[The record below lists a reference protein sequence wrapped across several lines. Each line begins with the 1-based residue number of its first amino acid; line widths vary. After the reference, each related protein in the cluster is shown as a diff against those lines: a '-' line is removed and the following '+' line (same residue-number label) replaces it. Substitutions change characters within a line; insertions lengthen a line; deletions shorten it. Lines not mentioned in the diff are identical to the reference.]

1 MKRILSILF
10 TVICGLACLQAQT
23 VGLVLSGGGAK
34 GIAHIG
40 IIKALEENNV
50 PIDYVAGTSMGAI
63 VGAWYAMGYTPD
75 EMLDLILSE
84 DFNLWSRGI
93 FDKTDTSIILRNP
106 YPTPEIVTFN
116 VALQDSTK
124 FEPHF
129 LPNSLINP
137 FPMNYAFMSIFAPYS
152 AQCEGNF
159 DNLFVPFRAVASD
172 VYHKREVILRNGDLG
187 DAVRASMS
195 FPFVFKPIE
204 IDSVLVYDG
213 GIYNNFPVDV
223 MKSDFNPDIIIGS
236 IVAAKL
242 DKPKEDDFM
251 NQIENMVMQKSDY
264 TLDPEDG
271 ILMRF
276 NLSDVGLLDFPKAR
290 QIAKIGYD
298 RTIAMMDSI
307 KSRIPR
313 ELSQDTRQLQRMVF
327 KSKTPDLVFDKV
339 SVEGGNHQQR
349 EYIRRQFDS
358 DEPFS
363 DEQAKAAY
371 YKTISDGKIS
381 DLIPHARYDKESG
394 MFNLDIKA
402 KVHDQLAIGMGGF
415 ISSTSSNQIYIGAH
429 YRTVSLNSLDL
440 DLGGQIGQS
449 YTSGML
455 SARFDLKTVIPMY
468 LKLQAVASK
477 QKFYQNETLFYSDRM
492 PSFITQSEQYVKLRL
507 GLPFLTGSK
516 AVVSVGY
523 GSMNDKYYQSNTVDF
538 SKNEQDRSRYN
549 LLVASM
555 KFDQNNLNN
564 YMYPTSGTDCSVLGL
579 LAYGKERFK
588 PYNSNLQPHSKQT
601 LSWLQIEGNIHTYF
615 PLGNKFVLGVRGKA
629 VVSSKGLLSNY
640 TSTLIQAPAFT
651 PTPHSKTI
659 FNPAFRSTQY
669 LAAGVIPIW
678 KILNNL
684 QFRNEFYVFAPFRQ
698 IYEGENMVPY
708 YGKAFTKY
716 HFMGESSLVLDLSF
730 ASISLYAN
738 YYDYPARNWNFGI
751 NIGLLVF
758 SPKFL
763 E

>member
-1 MKRILSILF
+1 M
-10 TVICGLACLQAQT
+10 
-23 VGLVLSGGGAK
+23 
-34 GIAHIG
+34 
-40 IIKALEENNV
+40 
-50 PIDYVAGTSMGAI
+50 
-63 VGAWYAMGYTPD
+63 
-75 EMLDLILSE
+75 
-84 DFNLWSRGI
+84 
-93 FDKTDTSIILRNP
+93 
-106 YPTPEIVTFN
+106 
-116 VALQDSTK
+116 
-124 FEPHF
+124 
-129 LPNSLINP
+129 PNSLINP

-242 DKPKEDDFM
+242 DKPKEDDLM

-290 QIAKIGYD
+290 QISKIGYD

>member
-10 TVICGLACLQAQT
+10 TVVCGLACLQAQT

-63 VGAWYAMGYTPD
+63 VGAWSAMGYTPD
-75 EMLDLILSE
+75 EMLVLILSE

-93 FDKTDTSIILRNP
+93 FDKRYVYYFKKPD
-106 YPTPEIVTFN
+106 PTPEIVTFN

-242 DKPKEDDFM
+242 DKPKEDDLM

-708 YGKAFTKY
+708 YGKP
-716 HFMGESSLVLDLSF
+716 LR
-730 ASISLYAN
+730 SIILW
-738 YYDYPARNWNFGI
+738 AR
-751 NIGLLVF
+751 V
-758 SPKFL
+758 P
-763 E
+763 

>member
-10 TVICGLACLQAQT
+10 TVVCGLACLQSQT

-93 FDKTDTSIILRNP
+93 FDKRYVYYFKKPD
-106 YPTPEIVTFN
+106 PTPEIVTFN

-242 DKPKEDDFM
+242 DKPKEDDLM

-678 KILNNL
+678 NCL
-684 QFRNEFYVFAPFRQ
+684 
-698 IYEGENMVPY
+698 
-708 YGKAFTKY
+708 
-716 HFMGESSLVLDLSF
+716 
-730 ASISLYAN
+730 LYT
-738 YYDYPARNWNFGI
+738 
-751 NIGLLVF
+751 
-758 SPKFL
+758 SPSPRD
-763 E
+763 

>member
-93 FDKTDTSIILRNP
+93 FDKRYVYYFKKPD
-106 YPTPEIVTFN
+106 PTPEIVTFN

-242 DKPKEDDFM
+242 DKPKEDDLM

-440 DLGGQIGQS
+440 DLGEQIGQS

-455 SARFDLKTVIPMY
+455 SARFEKTVIPMY

>member
-1 MKRILSILF
+1 MKRIGLLL
-10 TVICGLACLQAQT
+10 VLWLCGWAHLQAQT

-75 EMLDLILSE
+75 DMLNLILSD
-84 DFNLWSRGI
+84 DFSLWSRGI
-93 FDKTDTSIILRNP
+93 FDERYVYYFKKPD
-106 YPTPEIVTFN
+106 PTPEIVTFN

-137 FPMNYAFMSIFAPYS
+137 FPMNYAFMSLFAPYS
-152 AQCEGNF
+152 AQCDGNF
-159 DNLFVPFRAVASD
+159 DNLFIPFRAVASD
-172 VYHKREVILRNGDLG
+172 VYHKRELVLRDGDLG

-236 IVAAKL
+236 IVAAKI
-242 DKPKEDDFM
+242 DKPKEDDLI

-276 NLSDVGLLDFPKAR
+276 DLSDVGLLDFPKAR

-298 RTIAMMDSI
+298 YAMELMDSI

-313 ELSQDTRQLQRMVF
+313 ELSQETRQLQRMVF
-327 KSKTPDLVFDKV
+327 KSKTPDLVFDSV
-339 SVEGGNHQQR
+339 SVEGGNHQQK
-349 EYIRRQFDS
+349 EYIRRQFERS
-358 DEPFS
+358 DRFT
-363 DEQAKAAY
+363 DEDAKASY

-394 MFNLDIKA
+394 LFNLDLNA
-402 KVHDQLAIGMGGF
+402 KVHDQLSVGMGGF
-415 ISSTSSNQIYIGAH
+415 ISSTSSNQICIGAH
-429 YRTVSLNSLDL
+429 YRTVSLNSLDV
-440 DLGGQIGQS
+440 DLTGQIGQS
-449 YTSGML
+449 YTSGIL
-455 SARFDLKTVIPMY
+455 SARFDLKTAIPMY
-468 LKLQAVASK
+468 LKMQAVASK

-492 PSFITQSEQYVKLRL
+492 PSFVTQSEQYVKLRL
-507 GLPFLTGSK
+507 GLPFLTSSK

-523 GSMNDKYYQSNTVDF
+523 GSMTDKYYQSNTVDF
-538 SKNEQDRSRYN
+538 STNEQDRSRYN
-549 LLVASM
+549 LFVASM
-555 KFDQNNLNN
+555 KFDRNNLDS
-564 YMYPTSGTDCSVLGL
+564 YMYPTAGTDCSVLGL
-579 LAYGKERFK
+579 LAYGKERFR
-588 PYNSNLQPHSKQT
+588 PYDITVQSNSTQT
-601 LSWLQIEGNIHTYF
+601 LSWLQLEGNIHTYL
-615 PLGNKFVLGVRGKA
+615 PISNKFVLGLRGKA

-640 TSTLIQAPAFT
+640 TSTIAQAPAFT
-651 PTPHSKTI
+651 PTPHSQTI

-678 KILNNL
+678 KIMNNL
-684 QFRNEFYVFAPFRQ
+684 QFRNEFYLFAPFRQ
-698 IYEGENMVPY
+698 IYEGADYEPY
-708 YGKAFTKY
+708 YGRAFSKY
-716 HFMGESSLVLDLSF
+716 HFMGESSVVLNLSF
-730 ASISLYAN
+730 ASIALYAN

>member
-1 MKRILSILF
+1 MKRIGLLL
-10 TVICGLACLQAQT
+10 VLWLCGWAHLQAQT

-75 EMLDLILSE
+75 DMLNLILSD
-84 DFNLWSRGI
+84 DFSLWSRGI
-93 FDKTDTSIILRNP
+93 FDERYVYYFKKPD
-106 YPTPEIVTFN
+106 PTPEIVTFN
-116 VALQDSTK
+116 VALQDSSK

-137 FPMNYAFMSIFAPYS
+137 FPMNYAFMSLFAPYS
-152 AQCEGNF
+152 AQCDGNF
-159 DNLFVPFRAVASD
+159 DNLFIPFRAVASD
-172 VYHKREVILRNGDLG
+172 VYHKRELVLRDGDLG

-236 IVAAKL
+236 IVASKI
-242 DKPKEDDFM
+242 DKPKEDDLI

-276 NLSDVGLLDFPKAR
+276 DLSDVGLLDFPKAR

-298 RTIAMMDSI
+298 YAMELMDSI

-313 ELSQDTRQLQRMVF
+313 ELSQETRQLQRMVF
-327 KSKTPDLVFDKV
+327 KSKTPDLVFDSV
-339 SVEGGNHQQR
+339 SVEGGNHQQK
-349 EYIRRQFDS
+349 EYIRRQFERS
-358 DEPFS
+358 DRFT
-363 DEQAKAAY
+363 DEDAKAAY

-394 MFNLDIKA
+394 LFNLDLNA
-402 KVHDQLAIGMGGF
+402 KVHDQLSVGMGGF
-415 ISSTSSNQIYIGAH
+415 ISSTSSNQICIGAH
-429 YRTVSLNSLDL
+429 YRTVSLNSLDV
-440 DLGGQIGQS
+440 DLTGQIGQS
-449 YTSGML
+449 YTSGIL
-455 SARFDLKTVIPMY
+455 SARFDLKTAIPMY
-468 LKLQAVASK
+468 LKMQAVASK

-492 PSFITQSEQYVKLRL
+492 PSFVTQSEQYVKLRL
-507 GLPFLTGSK
+507 GLPFLTSSK

-523 GSMNDKYYQSNTVDF
+523 GSMTDKYYQSNTVDF
-538 SKNEQDRSRYN
+538 STNEQDRSRYD
-549 LLVASM
+549 LFVASM
-555 KFDQNNLNN
+555 KFDRSNLDS
-564 YMYPTSGTDCSVLGL
+564 YMYPTAGTDCSVLGL
-579 LAYGKERFK
+579 LAYGKERFR
-588 PYNSNLQPHSKQT
+588 PYDITVQSNSTQT
-601 LSWLQIEGNIHTYF
+601 LSWLQLEGNIHTYL
-615 PLGNKFVLGVRGKA
+615 PISNKFVLGLRGKA

-640 TSTLIQAPAFT
+640 TSTIAQAPAFT
-651 PTPHSKTI
+651 PTPHSQTI
-659 FNPAFRSTQY
+659 FNPVFRSTQY

-684 QFRNEFYVFAPFRQ
+684 QFRNEFYLFAPFRQ
-698 IYEGENMVPY
+698 IYEGADYEPY
-708 YGKAFTKY
+708 YGRAFAKY
-716 HFMGESSLVLDLSF
+716 HFMGESSVVLNLSF

>member
-93 FDKTDTSIILRNP
+93 FDKRYVYYFKKPD
-106 YPTPEIVTFN
+106 PTPEIVTFN

-242 DKPKEDDFM
+242 DKPKEDDLM

-298 RTIAMMDSI
+298 RTIAEGNQAKENFVS
-307 KSRIPR
+307 
-313 ELSQDTRQLQRMVF
+313 EQDGAFYANMYRKDRL
-327 KSKTPDLVFDKV
+327 K
-339 SVEGGNHQQR
+339 GGHIILLNPVGS
-349 EYIRRQFDS
+349 EYYEADV
-358 DEPFS
+358 
-363 DEQAKAAY
+363 EQAKLALSVYPGGLQVGGGITDANAAY
-371 YKTISDGKIS
+371 FLEQGASHVVVTSFVFKDGKINYKNLES
-381 DLIPHARYDKESG
+381 LVKE
-394 MFNLDIKA
+394 
-402 KVHDQLAIGMGGF
+402 
-415 ISSTSSNQIYIGAH
+415 
-429 YRTVSLNSLDL
+429 
-440 DLGGQIGQS
+440 
-449 YTSGML
+449 
-455 SARFDLKTVIPMY
+455 
-468 LKLQAVASK
+468 
-477 QKFYQNETLFYSDRM
+477 
-492 PSFITQSEQYVKLRL
+492 
-507 GLPFLTGSK
+507 
-516 AVVSVGY
+516 VGR
-523 GSMNDKYYQSNTVDF
+523 
-538 SKNEQDRSRYN
+538 E
-549 LLVASM
+549 
-555 KFDQNNLNN
+555 
-564 YMYPTSGTDCSVLGL
+564 
-579 LAYGKERFK
+579 
-588 PYNSNLQPHSKQT
+588 H
-601 LSWLQIEGNIHTYF
+601 
-615 PLGNKFVLGVRGKA
+615 
-629 VVSSKGLLSNY
+629 
-640 TSTLIQAPAFT
+640 
-651 PTPHSKTI
+651 
-659 FNPAFRSTQY
+659 
-669 LAAGVIPIW
+669 
-678 KILNNL
+678 
-684 QFRNEFYVFAPFRQ
+684 
-698 IYEGENMVPY
+698 
-708 YGKAFTKY
+708 
-716 HFMGESSLVLDLSF
+716 LVLDLSCRKRISEQGEEQYF
-730 ASISLYAN
+730 VVTDRWQKFTDMILEKKALKELSSYCDEFLIHAVDVEGKANGVEKNLVSILSKSEENTITYAGGVGSFSDLEELKQLGKN
-738 YYDYPARNWNFGI
+738 RINVTIGSALDLFGGTMDYAKVLKKCR
-751 NIGLLVF
+751 
-758 SPKFL
+758 

>member
-1 MKRILSILF
+1 MKRILLLLL
-10 TVICGLACLQAQT
+10 VLWCGWAQVSAQT

-75 EMLDLILSE
+75 DMLNLILSD
-84 DFNLWSRGI
+84 DFSLWSRGI
-93 FDKTDTSIILRNP
+93 FDERYVYYFKKPDPS
-106 YPTPEIVTFN
+106 PEMVNFN
-116 VALQDSTK
+116 IALQDSSK
-124 FEPHF
+124 FETHF

-137 FPMNYAFMSIFAPYS
+137 FPMNYAFMSLFAPYT
-152 AQCEGNF
+152 AQCDGNF
-159 DNLFVPFRAVASD
+159 DKLFIPFRAVASD
-172 VYHKREVILRNGDLG
+172 VYHKRELVLRDGDLG

-223 MKSDFNPDIIIGS
+223 MKNDFNPDVIIGS
-236 IVAAKL
+236 IVAAKI
-242 DKPKEDDFM
+242 DKPKEDDLI

-276 NLSDVGLLDFPKAR
+276 DLSDVGLLDFPKAR

-298 RTIAMMDSI
+298 YAMELMDSI

-313 ELSQDTRQLQRMVF
+313 ELSQETRQLQRMVF
-327 KSKTPDLVFDKV
+327 KSQTPDLVFNSV
-339 SVEGGNHQQR
+339 SVEGGNHQQK
-349 EYIRRQFDS
+349 EYIKRQFDS
-358 DEPFS
+358 DKPFT
-363 DEQAKAAY
+363 DEDAKASY

-381 DLIPHARYDKESG
+381 DLIPHARYDKASG

-402 KVHDQLAIGMGGF
+402 KVHDQLSVGMGGF
-415 ISSTSSNQIYIGAH
+415 ISSTSSNQICIGAH

-440 DLGGQIGQS
+440 DLTGQIGQS
-449 YTSGML
+449 YTSGIL
-455 SARFDLKTVIPMY
+455 SARFDLKTAIPMY
-468 LKLQAVASK
+468 LKMQAVASK

-492 PSFITQSEQYVKLRL
+492 PSFVTQSEQYVKLRL
-507 GLPFLTGSK
+507 GLPFLTSSK

-523 GSMNDKYYQSNTVDF
+523 GSMTDRYYQSNTVDF
-538 SKNEQDRSRYN
+538 SSNEQDRSRYN
-549 LLVASM
+549 LFVASM
-555 KFDQNNLNN
+555 KFDRNNLNS
-564 YMYPTSGTDCSVLGL
+564 YMYPTAGTDCSVLGL
-579 LAYGKERFK
+579 LAYGKEHFN
-588 PYNSNLQPHSKQT
+588 PYNTDLQPNSTQT
-601 LSWLQIEGNIHTYF
+601 LSWLQLEGNIHTYI
-615 PLGNKFVLGVRGKA
+615 PLGNKFVLGLRGKA

-640 TSTLIQAPAFT
+640 TSTLAQAPAFT
-651 PTPHSKTI
+651 PTPHSQTI

-684 QFRNEFYVFAPFRQ
+684 QFRNEFYLFAPFRQ
-698 IYEGENMVPY
+698 IYEGENYEPY

-716 HFMGESSLVLDLSF
+716 HFMGESSLVLNLSF

-763 E
+763 Q

>member
-1 MKRILSILF
+1 MKRIWMLLLVSLCVW
-10 TVICGLACLQAQT
+10 THLPAQT

-75 EMLDLILSE
+75 EMLDLILSD
-84 DFNLWSRGI
+84 DFSLWSRGI
-93 FDKTDTSIILRNP
+93 FDERYVYYFKKPDPS
-106 YPTPEIVTFN
+106 PEIVSFN
-116 VALQDSTK
+116 VALQDSSK

-137 FPMNYAFMSIFAPYS
+137 FPMNYAFMSLFAPYS
-152 AQCEGNF
+152 AQCEGDF
-159 DNLFVPFRAVASD
+159 DKLFIPFRAVASD
-172 VYHKREVILRNGDLG
+172 VYHKREVVLRDGDLG

-236 IVAAKL
+236 IVAAKI
-242 DKPKEDDFM
+242 DKPKEDDLI

-298 RTIAMMDSI
+298 YAMELMDSI

-313 ELSQDTRQLQRMVF
+313 ELSQETRQLQRMVF
-327 KSKTPDLVFDKV
+327 KSQTPDLVFNSV
-339 SVEGGNHQQR
+339 SVEGGNHQQQ
-349 EYIRRQFDS
+349 EYIKRQFDS
-358 DEPFS
+358 DETFT
-363 DEQAKAAY
+363 DEDAKAAY

-381 DLIPHARYDKESG
+381 DLIPHARYDKATG

-402 KVHDQLAIGMGGF
+402 KVHDQLAVGMGGF
-415 ISSTSSNQIYIGAH
+415 ISSTSSNQICIGAH

-440 DLGGQIGQS
+440 DLTGQIGQS
-449 YTSGML
+449 YTSGIF
-455 SARFDLKTVIPMY
+455 SARFDLKTAIPMY
-468 LKLQAVASK
+468 LKMQAVASK

-492 PSFITQSEQYVKLRL
+492 PSFITQSEQYVKFRL
-507 GLPFLTGSK
+507 GLPFLTSSK

-523 GSMNDKYYQSNTVDF
+523 GSMTDKYYQSNTVDF
-538 SKNEQDRSRYN
+538 SSNEQDRSRYN
-549 LLVASM
+549 LFMASM
-555 KFDQNNLNN
+555 KFDRNNLNS
-564 YMYPTSGTDCSVLGL
+564 YMYPTAGTDCSVLGL
-579 LAYGKERFK
+579 LAYGKERFS
-588 PYNSNLQPHSKQT
+588 PYDTSLQTGRTQT
-601 LSWLQIEGNIHTYF
+601 LSWLQLEGNIHTYIPF
-615 PLGNKFVLGVRGKA
+615 GNKFVLGLRGKA

-640 TSTLIQAPAFT
+640 TSTLAQAPAFT
-651 PTPHSKTI
+651 PTPHSQTI

-684 QFRNEFYVFAPFRQ
+684 HFRNEFYLFAPFRQ
-698 IYEGENMVPY
+698 IYEGPNYEPY

-716 HFMGESSLVLDLSF
+716 HFMGESSVVLNLSF

-758 SPKFL
+758 SPSFL

>member
-1 MKRILSILF
+1 MKRILLLLL
-10 TVICGLACLQAQT
+10 VLWCGWAQVSAQT

-75 EMLDLILSE
+75 DMLNLILSD
-84 DFNLWSRGI
+84 DFSLWSRGI
-93 FDKTDTSIILRNP
+93 FDERYVYYFKKPDPS
-106 YPTPEIVTFN
+106 PEMVNFN
-116 VALQDSTK
+116 IALQDSSK
-124 FEPHF
+124 FETHF

-137 FPMNYAFMSIFAPYS
+137 FPMNYAFMSLFAPYT
-152 AQCEGNF
+152 AQCDGNF
-159 DNLFVPFRAVASD
+159 DKLFIPFRAVASD
-172 VYHKREVILRNGDLG
+172 VYHKRELVLRDGDLG

-223 MKSDFNPDIIIGS
+223 MKNDFNPDVIIGS
-236 IVAAKL
+236 IVAAKI
-242 DKPKEDDFM
+242 DKPKEDDLI

-276 NLSDVGLLDFPKAR
+276 DLSDVGLLDFPKAR

-298 RTIAMMDSI
+298 YAMELMDSI

-313 ELSQDTRQLQRMVF
+313 ELSQETRQLQRMVF
-327 KSKTPDLVFDKV
+327 KSQTPDLVFNSV
-339 SVEGGNHQQR
+339 SVEGGNHQQK
-349 EYIRRQFDS
+349 EYIKRQFDS
-358 DEPFS
+358 DKPFT
-363 DEQAKAAY
+363 DEDAKASY

-381 DLIPHARYDKESG
+381 DLIPHARYDKASG

-402 KVHDQLAIGMGGF
+402 KVHDQLSVGMGGF
-415 ISSTSSNQIYIGAH
+415 ISSTSSNQICIGAH

-440 DLGGQIGQS
+440 DLTGQIGQS
-449 YTSGML
+449 YTSGIL
-455 SARFDLKTVIPMY
+455 SARFDLKTAIPMY
-468 LKLQAVASK
+468 LKMQAVASK

-492 PSFITQSEQYVKLRL
+492 PSFVTQSEQYVKLRL
-507 GLPFLTGSK
+507 GLPFLTSSK

-523 GSMNDKYYQSNTVDF
+523 GSMTDRYYQSNTVDF
-538 SKNEQDRSRYN
+538 SSNEQDRSRYN
-549 LLVASM
+549 LFVASM
-555 KFDQNNLNN
+555 KFDRNNLNS
-564 YMYPTSGTDCSVLGL
+564 YMYPTAGTDCSVLGL
-579 LAYGKERFK
+579 LAYGKEHFT
-588 PYNSNLQPHSKQT
+588 PYNTDLQSNSTQT
-601 LSWLQIEGNIHTYF
+601 LSWLQLEGNIHTYI
-615 PLGNKFVLGVRGKA
+615 PLGNKFVLGLRGKA

-640 TSTLIQAPAFT
+640 TSTLAQAPAFT
-651 PTPHSKTI
+651 PTPHSQTI

-684 QFRNEFYVFAPFRQ
+684 QFRNEFYLFAPFRQ
-698 IYEGENMVPY
+698 IYEGENYEPY

-716 HFMGESSLVLDLSF
+716 HFMGESSLVLNLSF

-763 E
+763 Q

>member
-1 MKRILSILF
+1 
-10 TVICGLACLQAQT
+10 
-23 VGLVLSGGGAK
+23 
-34 GIAHIG
+34 
-40 IIKALEENNV
+40 
-50 PIDYVAGTSMGAI
+50 
-63 VGAWYAMGYTPD
+63 
-75 EMLDLILSE
+75 
-84 DFNLWSRGI
+84 
-93 FDKTDTSIILRNP
+93 
-106 YPTPEIVTFN
+106 
-116 VALQDSTK
+116 
-124 FEPHF
+124 
-129 LPNSLINP
+129 
-137 FPMNYAFMSIFAPYS
+137 
-152 AQCEGNF
+152 
-159 DNLFVPFRAVASD
+159 
-172 VYHKREVILRNGDLG
+172 
-187 DAVRASMS
+187 
-195 FPFVFKPIE
+195 
-204 IDSVLVYDG
+204 
-213 GIYNNFPVDV
+213 
-223 MKSDFNPDIIIGS
+223 
-236 IVAAKL
+236 
-242 DKPKEDDFM
+242 M

-313 ELSQDTRQLQRMVF
+313 ELPQDTRQLQRMVF

-492 PSFITQSEQYVKLRL
+492 PSFITQSDQYVKLRL

-516 AVVSVGY
+516 AVVPVGY

>member
-1 MKRILSILF
+1 M
-10 TVICGLACLQAQT
+10 
-23 VGLVLSGGGAK
+23 
-34 GIAHIG
+34 
-40 IIKALEENNV
+40 
-50 PIDYVAGTSMGAI
+50 
-63 VGAWYAMGYTPD
+63 
-75 EMLDLILSE
+75 
-84 DFNLWSRGI
+84 
-93 FDKTDTSIILRNP
+93 
-106 YPTPEIVTFN
+106 PT
-116 VALQDSTK
+116 
-124 FEPHF
+124 
-129 LPNSLINP
+129 SLINP
-137 FPMNYAFMSIFAPYS
+137 FRMNYAFRSIFTPSS

-242 DKPKEDDFM
+242 DKPKEDDLM

>member
-1 MKRILSILF
+1 MKRILLLLL
-10 TVICGLACLQAQT
+10 VLWCGWAQVSAQT

-75 EMLDLILSE
+75 DMLNLILSD
-84 DFNLWSRGI
+84 DFSLWSRGI
-93 FDKTDTSIILRNP
+93 FDERYVYYFKKPDPS
-106 YPTPEIVTFN
+106 PEMVNFN
-116 VALQDSTK
+116 IALQDSSK
-124 FEPHF
+124 FETHF

-137 FPMNYAFMSIFAPYS
+137 FPMNYAFMSLFAPYT
-152 AQCEGNF
+152 AQCDGNF
-159 DNLFVPFRAVASD
+159 DKLFIPFRAVASD
-172 VYHKREVILRNGDLG
+172 VYHKRELVLRDGDLG

-223 MKSDFNPDIIIGS
+223 LKNDFNPDVIIGS
-236 IVAAKL
+236 IVAAKI
-242 DKPKEDDFM
+242 DKPKEDDLI

-276 NLSDVGLLDFPKAR
+276 DLSDVGLLDFPKAR

-298 RTIAMMDSI
+298 YAMELMDSI

-313 ELSQDTRQLQRMVF
+313 ELSQETRQLQRMVF
-327 KSKTPDLVFDKV
+327 KSQTPDLVFNSV
-339 SVEGGNHQQR
+339 SVEGGNHQQK
-349 EYIRRQFDS
+349 EYIKRQFDS
-358 DEPFS
+358 DKPFT
-363 DEQAKAAY
+363 DEDAKASY

-381 DLIPHARYDKESG
+381 DLIPHARYDKASG

-402 KVHDQLAIGMGGF
+402 KVHDQLSVGMGGF
-415 ISSTSSNQIYIGAH
+415 ISSTSSNQICIGAH

-440 DLGGQIGQS
+440 DLTGQIGQS
-449 YTSGML
+449 YTSGIL
-455 SARFDLKTVIPMY
+455 SARFDLKTAIPMY
-468 LKLQAVASK
+468 LKMQAVASK

-492 PSFITQSEQYVKLRL
+492 PSFVTQSEQYVKLRL
-507 GLPFLTGSK
+507 GLPFLTSSK

-523 GSMNDKYYQSNTVDF
+523 GSMTDRYYQSNTVDF
-538 SKNEQDRSRYN
+538 SSNEQDRSRYN
-549 LLVASM
+549 LFVASM
-555 KFDQNNLNN
+555 KFDRNNLNS
-564 YMYPTSGTDCSVLGL
+564 YMYPTAGTDCSVLGL
-579 LAYGKERFK
+579 LAYGKEHFT
-588 PYNSNLQPHSKQT
+588 PYNTDLQPNSTQT
-601 LSWLQIEGNIHTYF
+601 LSWLQLEGNIHTYI
-615 PLGNKFVLGVRGKA
+615 PLGNKFVLGLRGKA

-640 TSTLIQAPAFT
+640 TSTLAQAPAFT
-651 PTPHSKTI
+651 PTPHSQTI

-684 QFRNEFYVFAPFRQ
+684 QFRNEFYLFAPFRQ
-698 IYEGENMVPY
+698 IYEGENYEPY

-716 HFMGESSLVLDLSF
+716 HFMGESSLVLNLSF

-763 E
+763 Q

>member
-10 TVICGLACLQAQT
+10 TVVCGLACLQAQT

-93 FDKTDTSIILRNP
+93 FDKRYVYYFKKPD
-106 YPTPEIVTFN
+106 PTPEIVTFN

-242 DKPKEDDFM
+242 DKPKEDDLM

-588 PYNSNLQPHSKQT
+588 PYSSNLQPHSKQT

-678 KILNNL
+678 KILNKL

>member
-1 MKRILSILF
+1 
-10 TVICGLACLQAQT
+10 
-23 VGLVLSGGGAK
+23 
-34 GIAHIG
+34 
-40 IIKALEENNV
+40 
-50 PIDYVAGTSMGAI
+50 
-63 VGAWYAMGYTPD
+63 
-75 EMLDLILSE
+75 MLDLILSE

-93 FDKTDTSIILRNP
+93 FDKRYVYYFKKPD
-106 YPTPEIVTFN
+106 PTPEIVTFN

-152 AQCEGNF
+152 AQCEWNF

-204 IDSVLVYDG
+204 IDSVFVYDG

-223 MKSDFNPDIIIGS
+223 MKSDFNPDIIIGR

-242 DKPKEDDFM
+242 DKPKEDDLM

>member
-93 FDKTDTSIILRNP
+93 FDKRYVYYFKKPD
-106 YPTPEIVTFN
+106 PTPEIVTFN

-242 DKPKEDDFM
+242 DKPKEDDLM

-440 DLGGQIGQS
+440 DLGGPRGHWQFYHPPLHHMIS
-449 YTSGML
+449 ALWLWL
-455 SARFDLKTVIPMY
+455 SEHVFGISNAAAQES
-468 LKLQAVASK
+468 LQTLS
-477 QKFYQNETLFYSDRM
+477 LFYAMAIVITAYRILRHFRLEGIALYVPLAVVAFH
-492 PSFITQSEQYVKLRL
+492 PSFILFSGSINNDALSVVFILGAVLWTLKWYEKQTWEGIVKIALCIGL
-507 GLPFLTGSK
+507 GMMTKLSAAMVAIPVAAVFLVVALELPAFGDPSAAAEKLADPRAARRICSDLFPAG
-516 AVVSVGY
+516 AVVSGA
-523 GSMNDKYYQSNTVDF
+523 
-538 SKNEQDRSRYN
+538 E
-549 LLVASM
+549 
-555 KFDQNNLNN
+555 
-564 YMYPTSGTDCSVLGL
+564 SGAVRRTADLCAGN
-579 LAYGKERFK
+579 AGKLCAV
-588 PYNSNLQPHSKQT
+588 SGGT
-601 LSWLQIEGNIHTYF
+601 
-615 PLGNKFVLGVRGKA
+615 
-629 VVSSKGLLSNY
+629 VVSLADPGLFAASGG
-640 TSTLIQAPAFT
+640 
-651 PTPHSKTI
+651 KR
-659 FNPAFRSTQY
+659 FRTVGTANRRQ
-669 LAAGVIPIW
+669 
-678 KILNNL
+678 L
-684 QFRNEFYVFAPFRQ
+684 QRV
-698 IYEGENMVPY
+698 
-708 YGKAFTKY
+708 
-716 HFMGESSLVLDLSF
+716 
-730 ASISLYAN
+730 
-738 YYDYPARNWNFGI
+738 
-751 NIGLLVF
+751 
-758 SPKFL
+758 
-763 E
+763 

>member
-1 MKRILSILF
+1 MKRILLLLLVSL
-10 TVICGLACLQAQT
+10 CGWAQMSAQT

-75 EMLDLILSE
+75 DMLNLILSD
-84 DFNLWSRGI
+84 DFSLWSRGI
-93 FDKTDTSIILRNP
+93 FDERYVYYFKKPDPS
-106 YPTPEIVTFN
+106 PEMVNFN
-116 VALQDSTK
+116 IALQDSSK
-124 FEPHF
+124 FETHF

-137 FPMNYAFMSIFAPYS
+137 FPMNYAFMSLFAPYT
-152 AQCEGNF
+152 AQCDGNF
-159 DNLFVPFRAVASD
+159 DKLFIPFRAVASD
-172 VYHKREVILRNGDLG
+172 VYHKRELVLRDGDLG

-223 MKSDFNPDIIIGS
+223 MKNDFNPDVIIGS
-236 IVAAKL
+236 IVAAKI
-242 DKPKEDDFM
+242 DKPKEDDLI

-276 NLSDVGLLDFPKAR
+276 DLSDVGLLDFPKAR

-298 RTIAMMDSI
+298 YAMELMDSI

-313 ELSQDTRQLQRMVF
+313 ELLQETRQLQRMVF
-327 KSKTPDLVFDKV
+327 KSQTPDLVFNSV
-339 SVEGGNHQQR
+339 SVEGGNHQQK
-349 EYIRRQFDS
+349 EYIKRQFDS
-358 DEPFS
+358 DKPFT
-363 DEQAKAAY
+363 DEDAKASY

-381 DLIPHARYDKESG
+381 DLIPHARYDKASG

-402 KVHDQLAIGMGGF
+402 KVHDQLSVGMGGF
-415 ISSTSSNQIYIGAH
+415 ISSTSSNQICIGAH

-440 DLGGQIGQS
+440 DLTGQIGQS
-449 YTSGML
+449 YTSGIL
-455 SARFDLKTVIPMY
+455 SARFDLKTAIPMY
-468 LKLQAVASK
+468 LKMQAVASK

-492 PSFITQSEQYVKLRL
+492 PSFVTQSEQYVKLRL
-507 GLPFLTGSK
+507 GLPFLTSSK

-523 GSMNDKYYQSNTVDF
+523 GSMTDRYYQSNTVDF
-538 SKNEQDRSRYN
+538 SSNEQDRSRYN
-549 LLVASM
+549 LFVASM
-555 KFDQNNLNN
+555 KFDRNNLNS
-564 YMYPTSGTDCSVLGL
+564 YMYPTAGTDCSVLGL
-579 LAYGKERFK
+579 LAYGKEHFT
-588 PYNSNLQPHSKQT
+588 PYNTDLQSNSTQT
-601 LSWLQIEGNIHTYF
+601 LSWLQLEGNIHTYI
-615 PLGNKFVLGVRGKA
+615 PLGNKFVLGLRGKA

-640 TSTLIQAPAFT
+640 TSTLAQAPAFT
-651 PTPHSKTI
+651 PTPHSQTI

-684 QFRNEFYVFAPFRQ
+684 QFRNEFYLFAPFRQ
-698 IYEGENMVPY
+698 IYEGENYEPY

-716 HFMGESSLVLDLSF
+716 HFMGESSLVLNLSF

-763 E
+763 Q

>member
-1 MKRILSILF
+1 MKRILLLLLVSL
-10 TVICGLACLQAQT
+10 CGWAQMSAQT

-75 EMLDLILSE
+75 DMLNLILSD

-93 FDKTDTSIILRNP
+93 FDERYVYYFKKPDPS
-106 YPTPEIVTFN
+106 PEMVNFN
-116 VALQDSTK
+116 IALQDSSK
-124 FEPHF
+124 FETHF

-137 FPMNYAFMSIFAPYS
+137 FPMNYAFMSLFAPYT
-152 AQCEGNF
+152 AQCDGNF
-159 DNLFVPFRAVASD
+159 DKLFIPFRAVASD
-172 VYHKREVILRNGDLG
+172 VYHKRELVLRDGDLG

-223 MKSDFNPDIIIGS
+223 MKNDFNPDVIIGS
-236 IVAAKL
+236 IVAAKI
-242 DKPKEDDFM
+242 DKPKEDDLI

-276 NLSDVGLLDFPKAR
+276 DLSDVGLLDFPKAR

-298 RTIAMMDSI
+298 YAMELMDSI

-313 ELSQDTRQLQRMVF
+313 ELSQETRQLQRMVF
-327 KSKTPDLVFDKV
+327 KSQTPDLVFNSV
-339 SVEGGNHQQR
+339 SVEGGNHQQK
-349 EYIRRQFDS
+349 EYIKRQFDS
-358 DEPFS
+358 DKPFT
-363 DEQAKAAY
+363 DEDAKASY

-381 DLIPHARYDKESG
+381 DLIPHARYDKASG

-402 KVHDQLAIGMGGF
+402 KVHDQLSVGMGGF
-415 ISSTSSNQIYIGAH
+415 ISSTSSNQICIGAH

-440 DLGGQIGQS
+440 DLTGQIGQS
-449 YTSGML
+449 YTSGIL
-455 SARFDLKTVIPMY
+455 SARFDLKTAIPMY
-468 LKLQAVASK
+468 LKMQAVASK

-492 PSFITQSEQYVKLRL
+492 PSFVTQSEQYVKLRL
-507 GLPFLTGSK
+507 GLPFLTSSK

-523 GSMNDKYYQSNTVDF
+523 GSMTDRYYQSNTVDF
-538 SKNEQDRSRYN
+538 SSTEQDRSRYN
-549 LLVASM
+549 LFVASM
-555 KFDQNNLNN
+555 KFDRNNLNS
-564 YMYPTSGTDCSVLGL
+564 YMYPTAGTDCSVLGL
-579 LAYGKERFK
+579 LAYGKEHFT
-588 PYNSNLQPHSKQT
+588 PYNTDLQPNSTQT
-601 LSWLQIEGNIHTYF
+601 LSWLQLEGNIHTYI
-615 PLGNKFVLGVRGKA
+615 PLGNKFVLGLRGKA

-640 TSTLIQAPAFT
+640 TSTLAQAPAFT
-651 PTPHSKTI
+651 PTPHSQTI

-684 QFRNEFYVFAPFRQ
+684 QFRNEFYLFAPFRQ
-698 IYEGENMVPY
+698 IYEGENYEPY

-716 HFMGESSLVLDLSF
+716 HFMGESSLVLNLSF

-763 E
+763 Q

>member
-1 MKRILSILF
+1 MKRIWMLLLVSLCVW
-10 TVICGLACLQAQT
+10 THLPAQT

-75 EMLDLILSE
+75 EMLDLILSD
-84 DFNLWSRGI
+84 DFSLWSRGI
-93 FDKTDTSIILRNP
+93 FDERYVYYFKKPDPS
-106 YPTPEIVTFN
+106 PEIVSFN
-116 VALQDSTK
+116 VALQDSSK

-137 FPMNYAFMSIFAPYS
+137 FPMNYAFMSLFAPYS
-152 AQCEGNF
+152 AQCEGDF
-159 DNLFVPFRAVASD
+159 DKLFIPFRAVASD
-172 VYHKREVILRNGDLG
+172 VYHKREVVLRDGDLG

-236 IVAAKL
+236 IVAAKI
-242 DKPKEDDFM
+242 DKPKEDDLI

-298 RTIAMMDSI
+298 YAMELMDSI

-313 ELSQDTRQLQRMVF
+313 ELSQETRQLQRMVF
-327 KSKTPDLVFDKV
+327 KSQTPDLVFNSV
-339 SVEGGNHQQR
+339 SVEGGNHQQQ
-349 EYIRRQFDS
+349 EYIKRQFDS
-358 DEPFS
+358 DETFT
-363 DEQAKAAY
+363 DEDAKAAY

-381 DLIPHARYDKESG
+381 DLIPHARYDKATG

-402 KVHDQLAIGMGGF
+402 KVHDQLAVGMGGF
-415 ISSTSSNQIYIGAH
+415 ISSTSSNQICIGAH

-440 DLGGQIGQS
+440 DLTGQIGQS
-449 YTSGML
+449 YTSGIF
-455 SARFDLKTVIPMY
+455 SARFDLKTAIPMY
-468 LKLQAVASK
+468 LKMQAVASK

-492 PSFITQSEQYVKLRL
+492 PSFITQSEQYVKFRL
-507 GLPFLTGSK
+507 GLPFLTSSK

-523 GSMNDKYYQSNTVDF
+523 GSMTDKYYQSNTVDF
-538 SKNEQDRSRYN
+538 SSNEQDRSRYN
-549 LLVASM
+549 LFMASM
-555 KFDQNNLNN
+555 KFDRNNLNS
-564 YMYPTSGTDCSVLGL
+564 YMYPTAGTDCSVLGL
-579 LAYGKERFK
+579 LAYGKERFS
-588 PYNSNLQPHSKQT
+588 PYDTSLQTGRTQT
-601 LSWLQIEGNIHTYF
+601 LSWLQLEGNIHTYIPF
-615 PLGNKFVLGVRGKA
+615 GNKFVLGLRGKA

-640 TSTLIQAPAFT
+640 TSTLAQAPAFT
-651 PTPHSKTI
+651 PTPHSQTI

-684 QFRNEFYVFAPFRQ
+684 QFRNEFYLFAPFRQ
-698 IYEGENMVPY
+698 IYEGPNYEPY

-716 HFMGESSLVLDLSF
+716 HFMGESSVVLNLSF

-758 SPKFL
+758 SPRFL

>member
-1 MKRILSILF
+1 MK
-10 TVICGLACLQAQT
+10 
-23 VGLVLSGGGAK
+23 
-34 GIAHIG
+34 
-40 IIKALEENNV
+40 E
-50 PIDYVAGTSMGAI
+50 
-63 VGAWYAMGYTPD
+63 
-75 EMLDLILSE
+75 
-84 DFNLWSRGI
+84 
-93 FDKTDTSIILRNP
+93 
-106 YPTPEIVTFN
+106 
-116 VALQDSTK
+116 
-124 FEPHF
+124 
-129 LPNSLINP
+129 
-137 FPMNYAFMSIFAPYS
+137 
-152 AQCEGNF
+152 
-159 DNLFVPFRAVASD
+159 
-172 VYHKREVILRNGDLG
+172 GDLG

-195 FPFVFKPIE
+195 FPFMFKPIE
-204 IDSVLVYDG
+204 IDNVLAYDG
-213 GIYNNFPVDV
+213 GIYNNFPTDV
-223 MKSDFNPDIIIGS
+223 MKNDFHPDIIIGS
-236 IVAAKL
+236 VVSANPT
-242 DKPKEDDFM
+242 KPKENDLM
-251 NQIENMVMQKSDY
+251 SQIENMVMQKTDY
-264 TLDPEDG
+264 SIPDSMG

-678 KILNNL
+678 KIMNNL

>member
-1 MKRILSILF
+1 MKRILLLLL
-10 TVICGLACLQAQT
+10 VLWCGWAQVSAQT

-75 EMLDLILSE
+75 DMLNLILSD
-84 DFNLWSRGI
+84 DFSLWSRGI
-93 FDKTDTSIILRNP
+93 FDERYVYYFKKPDPS
-106 YPTPEIVTFN
+106 PEMVNFN
-116 VALQDSTK
+116 IALQDSSK
-124 FEPHF
+124 FETHF

-137 FPMNYAFMSIFAPYS
+137 FPMNYAFMSLFAPYT
-152 AQCEGNF
+152 AQCDGNF
-159 DNLFVPFRAVASD
+159 DKLFIPFRAVASD
-172 VYHKREVILRNGDLG
+172 VYHKRELVLRDGDLG

-223 MKSDFNPDIIIGS
+223 MKNDFNPDVIIGS
-236 IVAAKL
+236 IVAAKI
-242 DKPKEDDFM
+242 DKPKEDDLI

-276 NLSDVGLLDFPKAR
+276 DLSDVGLLDFPKAR

-298 RTIAMMDSI
+298 YAMELMDSI

-313 ELSQDTRQLQRMVF
+313 ELSQETRQLQRMVF
-327 KSKTPDLVFDKV
+327 KSQTPDLVFNSV
-339 SVEGGNHQQR
+339 SVEGGNHQQK
-349 EYIRRQFDS
+349 EYIKRQFDS
-358 DEPFS
+358 DKPFT
-363 DEQAKAAY
+363 DEDAKASY

-381 DLIPHARYDKESG
+381 DLIPHARYDKASG

-402 KVHDQLAIGMGGF
+402 KVHDQLSVGMGGF
-415 ISSTSSNQIYIGAH
+415 ISSTSSNQICIGAH

-440 DLGGQIGQS
+440 DLTGQIGQS
-449 YTSGML
+449 YTSGIL
-455 SARFDLKTVIPMY
+455 SARFDLKTAIPMY
-468 LKLQAVASK
+468 LKMQAVASK

-492 PSFITQSEQYVKLRL
+492 PSFVTQSEQYVKLRL
-507 GLPFLTGSK
+507 GLPFLTSSK

-523 GSMNDKYYQSNTVDF
+523 GSMTDRYYQSNTVDF
-538 SKNEQDRSRYN
+538 SSNEQDRSRYN
-549 LLVASM
+549 LFVASM
-555 KFDQNNLNN
+555 KFDRNNLNS
-564 YMYPTSGTDCSVLGL
+564 YMYPTAGTDCSVLGL
-579 LAYGKERFK
+579 LAYGKEHFT
-588 PYNSNLQPHSKQT
+588 PYNTDLQSNSTQT
-601 LSWLQIEGNIHTYF
+601 LSWLQLEGNIHTYI
-615 PLGNKFVLGVRGKA
+615 PLGNKFVLGLRGKA

-640 TSTLIQAPAFT
+640 TSTLAQAPAFT
-651 PTPHSKTI
+651 PTPHSQTI

-669 LAAGVIPIW
+669 LAASVIPIW

-684 QFRNEFYVFAPFRQ
+684 QFRNEFYLFAPFRQ
-698 IYEGENMVPY
+698 IYEGENYEPY

-716 HFMGESSLVLDLSF
+716 HFMGESSLVLNLSF

-763 E
+763 Q

>member
-1 MKRILSILF
+1 MKRIGLLL
-10 TVICGLACLQAQT
+10 VLWLCGWAHLQAQT

-75 EMLDLILSE
+75 DMLNLILSD
-84 DFNLWSRGI
+84 DFSLWSRGI
-93 FDKTDTSIILRNP
+93 FDERYVYYFKKPD
-106 YPTPEIVTFN
+106 PTPEIVTFN

-137 FPMNYAFMSIFAPYS
+137 FPMNYAFMSLFAPYS
-152 AQCEGNF
+152 AQCDGNF
-159 DNLFVPFRAVASD
+159 DNLFIPFRAVASD
-172 VYHKREVILRNGDLG
+172 VYHKREVVLRDGDLG

-236 IVAAKL
+236 IVAAKI
-242 DKPKEDDFM
+242 DKPKEDDLI

-276 NLSDVGLLDFPKAR
+276 DLSDVGLLDFPKAR

-298 RTIAMMDSI
+298 YAMELMDSI

-313 ELSQDTRQLQRMVF
+313 ELSQETRQLQRMVF
-327 KSKTPDLVFDKV
+327 KSKTPDLVFDSV
-339 SVEGGNHQQR
+339 SVEGGNHQQK
-349 EYIRRQFDS
+349 EYIRRQFERS
-358 DEPFS
+358 DRFT
-363 DEQAKAAY
+363 DEDAKASY

-394 MFNLDIKA
+394 LFNLDLNA
-402 KVHDQLAIGMGGF
+402 KVHDQLSVGMGGF
-415 ISSTSSNQIYIGAH
+415 ISSTSSNQICIGAH
-429 YRTVSLNSLDL
+429 YRTVSLNSLDV
-440 DLGGQIGQS
+440 DLTGQIGQS
-449 YTSGML
+449 YTSGIL
-455 SARFDLKTVIPMY
+455 SARFDLKTAIPMY
-468 LKLQAVASK
+468 LKMQAVASK

-492 PSFITQSEQYVKLRL
+492 PSFVTQSEQYVKLRL
-507 GLPFLTGSK
+507 GLPFLTSSK

-523 GSMNDKYYQSNTVDF
+523 GSMTDKYYQSNTVDF
-538 SKNEQDRSRYN
+538 STNEQDRSRYN
-549 LLVASM
+549 LFVASM
-555 KFDQNNLNN
+555 KFDRNNLDS
-564 YMYPTSGTDCSVLGL
+564 YMYPTAGTDCSVLGL
-579 LAYGKERFK
+579 LAYGKERFR
-588 PYNSNLQPHSKQT
+588 PYDITVQSNSTQT
-601 LSWLQIEGNIHTYF
+601 LSWLQLEGNIHTYL
-615 PLGNKFVLGVRGKA
+615 PISNKFVLGLRGKA

-640 TSTLIQAPAFT
+640 TSTIAQAPAFT
-651 PTPHSKTI
+651 PTPHSQTI

-678 KILNNL
+678 KIMNNL
-684 QFRNEFYVFAPFRQ
+684 QFRNEFYLFAPFRQ
-698 IYEGENMVPY
+698 IYEGADYEPY
-708 YGKAFTKY
+708 YGRAFSKY
-716 HFMGESSLVLDLSF
+716 HFMGESSVVLNLSF
-730 ASISLYAN
+730 ASIALYAN